1 LRQHTLRALAG
12 KCPEADHVCRLQ
24 CHDDRAKCFI
34 ASRFEH
40 VRGLG
45 TTTSSGKFVW
55 CLIGTTGSYKR
66 QWTPVPDE
74 GLVKELIGG
83 TKALLRPCPHSSATD
98 LTARASKAVHWAL
111 WVHALRRGDLGD
123 TFGDAKKSSDCSYLA
138 ERYAGL
144 RHTERT
150 GIHSYKEDVW
160 LGVRPCE
167 EGSMCAPRIL
177 QRVVGVCD

>member
-1 LRQHTLRALAG
+1 
-12 KCPEADHVCRLQ
+12 VCRLES
-24 CHDDRAKCFI
+24 HDDRTKRFI

-45 TTTSSGKFVW
+45 TTTSAGKLVGG
-55 CLIGTTGSYKR
+55 LVGTTSRYKGKG
-66 QWTPVPDE
+66 TPVPNE

-83 TKALLRPCPHSSATD
+83 TKALLRPCPHASAAD
-98 LTARASKAVHWAL
+98 LTARASKAIHWAL
-111 WVHALRRGDLGD
+111 WVHVLRRGDLGD

-177 QRVVGVCD
+177 QRVVRVCD